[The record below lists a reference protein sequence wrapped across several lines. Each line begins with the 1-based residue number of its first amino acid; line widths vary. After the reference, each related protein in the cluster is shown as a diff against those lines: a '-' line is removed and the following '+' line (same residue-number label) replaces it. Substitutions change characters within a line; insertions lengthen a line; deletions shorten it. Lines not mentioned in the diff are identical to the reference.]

1 MPDEQKVFSRA
12 TSPVSI
18 GLWFFVLAL
27 LVSMGGAD
35 SAQAQSQAQSYPSR
49 PIRMIVPFPAG
60 GGYDFMA
67 RNIGQKL
74 TEAWGQP
81 VVVDNRSGANGN
93 IASEIA
99 AKSPPDGYTLL
110 LGGIGPQALSVALY
124 PKLPYDPMK
133 DFEPVSLVAAQPNL
147 LVVHP
152 SLPVKSLKELI
163 AFAKARPG
171 QITFGSP
178 STGSGQ
184 HFGLEQLKLM
194 TGIDLV
200 HVPYKGAAPLHSA
213 LLAGEVSVA
222 FNIIQLPLP
231 YVKAGRLRAL
241 ATASTKRAALAPEI
255 PTMAELGYPIDFD
268 TWYGVFAPA
277 GTPRDIVA
285 KLNSE
290 IARALALPELK
301 ARAGVLGIDLLGT
314 SPERLAAHM
323 KAEIA
328 RWNKVA
334 KDAKITL
341 D

>member
-1 MPDEQKVFSRA
+1 
-12 TSPVSI
+12 
-18 GLWFFVLAL
+18 
-27 LVSMGGAD
+27 
-35 SAQAQSQAQSYPSR
+35 
-49 PIRMIVPFPAG
+49 MIAPFPAG

-67 RNIGQKL
+67 RSIGQRL
-74 TEAWGQP
+74 HESTGQP
-81 VVVDNRSGANGN
+81 VIVENRAGANGN
-93 IASEIA
+93 IGSEIV
-99 AKSPPDGYTLL
+99 AKAPPDGYTLL

-124 PKLPYDPMK
+124 PKLAYDPLK

-171 QITFGSP
+171 QVTFGSP

-194 TGIDLV
+194 TGTQFT
-200 HVPYKGAAPLHSA
+200 HVPYKGAAPLHAA
-213 LLAGEVSVA
+213 LLGGEVSVA

-231 YVKAGRLRAL
+231 HVRNGRLRAL
-241 ATASTKRAALAPEI
+241 ATASPKRAALAPDI

-268 TWYGVFAPA
+268 TWYAVYAPA
-277 GTPRDIVA
+277 GTPKEVVS
-285 KLNSE
+285 KLNAE
-290 IARALALPELK
+290 INKALAHADIREK
-301 ARAGVLGIDLLGT
+301 AGVLGLELLGT
-314 SPERLAAHM
+314 TPDMLTARM

-328 RWNKVA
+328 RWVKVA
-334 KDAKITL
+334 RAADIKL

>member
-1 MPDEQKVFSRA
+1 MACIRFDSAARSLVAFA
-12 TSPVSI
+12 A
-18 GLWFFVLAL
+18 AL
-27 LVSMGGAD
+27 LAAGNAYAQGA
-35 SAQAQSQAQSYPSR
+35 QNYPTR
-49 PIRMIVPFPAG
+49 PIRMIAPFPAG

-74 TEAWGQP
+74 LEALGQP
-81 VVVDNRSGANGN
+81 VVVENRAGANGN
-93 IASEIA
+93 IGSEVV
-99 AKSPPDGYTLL
+99 AKAPPDGYTLL

-124 PKLPYDPMK
+124 PKLAYDPLK

-152 SLPVKSLKELI
+152 SLPVKTLKELI

-171 QITFGSP
+171 QVTFGSP

-194 TGIDLV
+194 TGTNFV

-213 LLAGEVSVA
+213 LLAGEVSVG

-231 YVKAGRLRAL
+231 YVRDGRLRAL
-241 ATASTKRAALAPEI
+241 ATASTKRAALATDI

-268 TWYGVFAPA
+268 TWYGVYAPA
-277 GTPRDIVA
+277 GTPKEIVA

-290 IARALALPELK
+290 INKALSRQDFKEK
-301 ARAGVLGIDLLGT
+301 AGVLGIELIGT
-314 SPERLAAHM
+314 SPERLTAHM

-328 RWNKVA
+328 RWVKVA
-334 KDAKITL
+334 KAAAIKL
-341 D
+341 E

>member
-1 MPDEQKVFSRA
+1 MSLADLVYGTRLL
-12 TSPVSI
+12 
-18 GLWFFVLAL
+18 GFVALAAIP
-27 LVSMGGAD
+27 GAPGTA
-35 SAQAQSQAQSYPSR
+35 SAQSYPAKPVR
-49 PIRMIVPFPAG
+49 IIAPFPAG

-67 RNIGQKL
+67 RSIGQRL
-74 TEAWGQP
+74 HESMGQP
-81 VVVDNRSGANGN
+81 VIVENRAGANGN
-93 IASEIA
+93 IGSEA
-99 AKSPPDGYTLL
+99 VAKAPADGYTLL

-124 PKLPYDPMK
+124 PKLAYDPLK

-152 SLPVKSLKELI
+152 SVPVKSLKELI

-171 QITFGSP
+171 QVTFGSP

-194 TGIDLV
+194 TGTDFT

-231 YVKAGRLRAL
+231 HVRNGRLRAL
-241 ATASTKRAALAPEI
+241 ATASTKRAALATDI

-268 TWYGVFAPA
+268 TWYAVYAPA
-277 GTPRDIVA
+277 GTPREIVS
-285 KLNSE
+285 KLNAE
-290 IARALALPELK
+290 INKALAQPDFKEK
-301 ARAGVLGIDLLGT
+301 AGVLGLELLGT
-314 SPERLAAHM
+314 PPDRLTAHM

-328 RWNKVA
+328 RWVKVA
-334 KDAKITL
+334 KAASIKL